1 MDKSL
6 LKISG
11 IIAIVVGILYC
22 ITIVGAIVGIPL
34 IIGGNKIKSYAD
46 CTDEQVI
53 DAKDSILVWTIV
65 FLLFNQLSGIL
76 LLIFYIDCIDKNRG
90 ISTTNTTKNVNT
102 DDKYEELEKL
112 KKLYDEKVL
121 TKEEFENEK
130 NRILNK

>member
-76 LLIFYIDCIDKNRG
+76 LLIFYIDTLDKNRG
-90 ISTTNTTKNVNT
+90 KSTTNTTKSVNT